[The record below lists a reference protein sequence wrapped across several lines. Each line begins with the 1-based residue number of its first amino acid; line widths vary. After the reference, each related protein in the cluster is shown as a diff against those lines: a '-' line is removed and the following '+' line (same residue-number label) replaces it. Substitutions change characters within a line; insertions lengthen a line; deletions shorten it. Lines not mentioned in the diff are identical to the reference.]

1 MSCMKYNECS
11 TIYLQVAN
19 PFLVLN
25 EDISE
30 TFGRLL
36 FDWEMPPKKLEGFA
50 QQANIKLI
58 KIVAQRCGVSVPSS
72 KRVNMKAE
80 EKMLFKG
87 STVLNNSNNNNQN
100 NRNNNISNNNN
111 NKSVVCPFTL
121 VENILSEVKTM
132 RDGEL
137 FLNMDFT
144 DFTYP
149 WLHMKLGMD
158 LFRHENT

>member
-1 MSCMKYNECS
+1 M
-11 TIYLQVAN
+11 QVAN

-80 EKMLFKG
+80 GKMLFRR
-87 STVLNNSNNNNQN
+87 STVLNDGCSSNNNQ
-100 NRNNNISNNNN
+100 SNNN
-111 NKSVVCPFTL
+111 STPVSCPFTL

-132 RDGEL
+132 RDGESSFVNIRTPIQSL
-137 FLNMDFT
+137 EPVYRNV
-144 DFTYP
+144 
-149 WLHMKLGMD
+149 G
-158 LFRHENT
+158 R